1 MEIPWSIRIKE
12 AKAMREAQPN
22 SIFLK
27 DYQQPAYWINQTG
40 LTFDLQDGVTD
51 VFSRLQLQRNS
62 SVVADG
68 RLRLD
73 GQHLETLEIR
83 VDGRV
88 LDASEYR
95 IEGESLF
102 LSGLGESP
110 LLEIH
115 TRIYPEQNT
124 ALEGLYRSGTMYC
137 TQCEAEGF
145 RRITWYLDRPDV
157 MSVFTTVI
165 IADAE
170 RYPVMLSNGNCVADE
185 ILDNGR
191 RQVTWQDPHKKP
203 AYLFA
208 LVAGALVQKE
218 DHFVTAS
225 GRNVTLRIFVE
236 PQNSTKTDYALDSL
250 KRAMRWDEEVYGRE
264 YDLDIFMIVAVDDFN
279 MGAMENKGL
288 NIFNSSCVLA
298 NPATATDAAY
308 QRIESIV
315 AHEYFHNWSGN
326 RVTCRDWF
334 QLSLKEGF
342 TVFRDACFSAD
353 MHSSTVKRIEDAS
366 IMRTVQFAEDGGP
379 MSHPVQ
385 PDAFIEISNFYTVT
399 IYEKGAEVVGMLHKI
414 LGAEGFR
421 KGSDLYFERHDG
433 QAVTIHEFVSAM
445 EDANRVDLTQFKLW
459 YKQAGTP
466 VVQVSSEY
474 RAEAAELHL
483 TLRQQ
488 CPDTPG
494 QTSKLPMWIPVQLGL
509 IDSSGQD
516 MAIHVTPSHNT
527 AGLATW
533 TSSSQVLHL
542 TEAEQTFVF
551 SGLNEKP
558 VLSLFRDF
566 SAPVKVEQLQSD
578 AELLFLLQNDLDGF
592 NRWDAGQ
599 RLMLNWIQLAERSE
613 FELPEEARKVLAEL
627 LADES
632 LDAAMVSYLLTLP
645 SEAYVSE
652 FRSSVDPHAIHLGR
666 KRVRLAMA
674 MALKEEFAACYKR
687 LEQHDEY
694 RPEPAQMTA
703 RALKNLA
710 LSYWCE
716 ASDSGLRM
724 AIRQFDLAD
733 NMTDQMA
740 ALVALVNSGDA
751 ELGKRY
757 LDEFYEQ
764 WKQDVLVVNQWLSVQ
779 SGSSETGTLEHV
791 KSLLDHEAFDWRNPN
806 KIRSVVSAF
815 ANQALCN
822 FHRTDGAGYVWLAD
836 AVIRLNA
843 TNPQIASRL
852 LTPLTKWRRLV
863 PELSG
868 LMHEQLQRIA
878 ATPDLSPD
886 VYEVVSKSLA

>member
-1 MEIPWSIRIKE
+1 
-12 AKAMREAQPN
+12 MREAQPQ

-27 DYQQPAYWINQTG
+27 DYQQPAYWIVETG
-40 LTFDLQDGVTD
+40 LTFELRDGYTD
-51 VFSRLQLQRNS
+51 VCSRLQLQRNKTLE
-62 SVVADG
+62 ADG
-68 RLRLD
+68 CLRLD
-73 GQHLETLEIR
+73 GQQLETLSIR

-88 LDASEYR
+88 LAVDEYR
-95 IEGESLF
+95 IDGDSLY
-102 LSGLGESP
+102 LQGLGEEP
-110 LLEIH
+110 VLEIH
-115 TRIYPEQNT
+115 TRIQPEMNT
-124 ALEGLYRSGTMYC
+124 ALEGLYRSGSMYC

-157 MSVFTTVI
+157 MAVFTTSI
-165 IADAE
+165 IADGS
-170 RYPVMLSNGNCVADE
+170 RYPVMLSNGNCIEDVV
-185 ILDNGR
+185 LDDGR
-191 RQVTWQDPHKKP
+191 RKVTWHDPHRKP

-208 LVAGALVQKE
+208 LVAGDLLCKE
-218 DHFVTAS
+218 DQFTTMG
-225 GRNVTLRIFVE
+225 GRQVALKIFVE
-236 PQNSTKTDYALDSL
+236 PQNINKTEYALDAL
-250 KRAMRWDEEVYGRE
+250 KRSMRWDEEVYGRE

-353 MHSSTVKRIEDAS
+353 MNSATVKRIEDANV
-366 IMRTVQFAEDGGP
+366 MRTVQFAEDGGP

-385 PDAFIEISNFYTVT
+385 PDSFIEISNFYTVT
-399 IYEKGAEVVGMLHKI
+399 IYEKGSEVVGMLHKI
-414 LGAEGFR
+414 LGKDGFR
-421 KGSDLYFERHDG
+421 KGTDLYFDRHDG
-433 QAVTIHEFVSAM
+433 QAVTIYDFVKAM
-445 EDANRVDLTQFKLW
+445 EDANGVDLTQFRLW

-466 VVQVSSEY
+466 VVRASSEY
-474 RAEAAELHL
+474 RADAGELHL
-483 TLRQQ
+483 TLTQS

-494 QTSKLPMWIPVQLGL
+494 QTGKKPMWIPVQLGL
-509 IDSSGQD
+509 INAAGDD
-516 MAIHVTPSHNT
+516 MAVQVSPATNQ
-527 AGLATW
+527 AGVPTW
-533 TSSSQVLHL
+533 TASSQVLHL
-542 TEAEQTFVF
+542 TEASQTFVF
-551 SGLNEKP
+551 SGLTEQP

-566 SAPVKVEQLQSD
+566 SAPVRVEMEQSD
-578 AELLFLLQNDLDGF
+578 AELLFRLQNDCDGF

-599 RLMLNWIQLAERSE
+599 RLMLNWIAQAERDE
-613 FELPEEARKVLAEL
+613 FELPSDAREVLAGL

-645 SEAYVSE
+645 SEAYVAE
-652 FRSSVDPHAIHLGR
+652 FRPVVDPQAIHLGR

-674 MALKEEFAACYKR
+674 MALKQEFADCYQR
-687 LEQHDEY
+687 LLQTGEY
-694 RPEPAQMTA
+694 RPQPADMAA

-716 ASDSGLRM
+716 ASDAGLNM
-724 AIRQFDLAD
+724 AMRQFDLAD

-751 ELGKRY
+751 ELAQRY
-757 LDEFYEQ
+757 LDTFYQQ

-791 KSLLDHEAFDWRNPN
+791 RALIGHEAFDWRNPN
-806 KIRSVVSAF
+806 KIRSVVGAF

-822 FHRTDGAGYVWLAD
+822 FHRTDGAGYAWLAD

-863 PELSG
+863 PALSVQMKAEL
-868 LMHEQLQRIA
+868 ERIA
-878 ATPDLSPD
+878 SNADLSPD
-886 VYEVVSKSLA
+886 VFEVVSKSLA